1 MTKNDWETFEA
12 RLSDPYGG
20 RVDLMID
27 GYKIAVVVARTK
39 PLRFV
44 LELYVDGHF
53 DLKWLTED
61 CEIRRRFCRK
71 CSKKLYSA
79 AKIKEIQKECGKR
92 FASKC
97 AAETYE
103 YYMPVWNTAK
113 SLKTHLIKNNQSIE
127 FYTGGE
133 AS

>member
-1 MTKNDWETFEA
+1 MDSGKTIRNIFRD
-12 RLSDPYGG
+12 SGYDPDVLG
-20 RVDLMID
+20 RERM
-27 GYKIAVVVARTK
+27 
-39 PLRFV
+39 
-44 LELYVDGHF
+44 
-53 DLKWLTED
+53 
-61 CEIRRRFCRK
+61 
-71 CSKKLYSA
+71 
-79 AKIKEIQKECGKR
+79 KR

-133 AS
+133 VS

>member
-27 GYKIAVVVARTK
+27 GYKITVVVARTK

-61 CEIRRRFCRK
+61 CEIRQRFCRK

-79 AKIKEIQKECGKR
+79 ANIKEIQKECGKR

-113 SLKTHLIKNNQSIE
+113 SLKNHLIKNNQSIE

-133 AS
+133 VS